1 MNQFILF
8 AQSIKLD
15 LGVFRSDSGIS
26 SRICL
31 IIATGLLILILI
43 GFGALVGY
51 IFNQRKRMR
60 DLSEQ
65 REDARMRLLVSELT
79 LTQKDL
85 KLLSVIAESGEPAKL
100 VPMMEDRVAF
110 EENLVRFM
118 ESHPNSDALKSVNQ
132 IRQKMEFG
140 FNNIRNP
147 FNHTRMMATGIRM
160 QCRVRLPKKE
170 VTFLTSIL
178 GINEHFFIIRPPSS
192 KGKPVSL
199 NKLKSLNFRVSRE
212 NDGEYE
218 FSAPILGQ
226 QTDGVKAVRM
236 GHTHDISRMLFRNAE
251 RVHME
256 LETQF
261 FVIRQEYATNRALA
275 SLKAVESQYRIQ
287 GSIRDLSTGGAL
299 VVADARKTELEDGDI
314 IIFTLPDAQIRED
327 LVSQV
332 VGIMEPEKDVIQ
344 FHLQFQ
350 GMKEINRLK
359 VSRFLD
365 RLKEN
370 PPRGKDAGEDAGVDS
385 QAVS

>member
-1 MNQFILF
+1 MDQFILF
-8 AQSIKLD
+8 AQSINLD
-15 LGVFRSDSGIS
+15 LSVFRSDSGIS
-26 SRICL
+26 SRTSL
-31 IIATGLLILILI
+31 IIATGVLILILI

-51 IFNQRKRMR
+51 IFNQRKRMK

-65 REDARMRLLVSELT
+65 REDSRMRLLVSELT
-79 LTQKDL
+79 LNKKDID
-85 KLLSVIAESGEPAKL
+85 LLSVITESEDPAKL
-100 VPMMEDRVAF
+100 VPMMEDRVVF

-118 ESHPNSDALKSVNQ
+118 ESHPNSEALKGVNR

-140 FNNIRNP
+140 FNNLRNP
-147 FNHTRMMATGIRM
+147 FNETKMMATGIRM
-160 QCRVRLPKKE
+160 QCRVKLPKKE
-170 VTFLTSIL
+170 VTFLTSIM

-226 QTDGVKAVRM
+226 QSDGSKAVRM
-236 GHTHDISRMLFRNAE
+236 GHTRDISRMLFRNAE
-251 RVHME
+251 RVHMD
-256 LETQF
+256 LRTQF

-275 SLKAVESQYRIQ
+275 SLKAVESQYRIE

-299 VVADARKTELEDGDI
+299 VVADSRNTRLQDGDI

-332 VGIMEPEKDVIQ
+332 VGIMEPEENVLQ

-359 VSRFLD
+359 VSRYLD

-370 PPRGKDAGEDAGVDS
+370 PPPGEEAEADA

>member
-1 MNQFILF
+1 MDHFILF
-8 AQSIKLD
+8 AQSINLD
-15 LGVFRSDSGIS
+15 LGVFRYDSGLS
-26 SRICL
+26 SQSSKV
-31 IIATGLLILILI
+31 IATVFVILIFL

-60 DLSEQ
+60 NLSEQ

-79 LTQKDL
+79 LKEKDL
-85 KLLSVIAESGEPAKL
+85 KLLAVITESEEPAKL
-100 VPMMEDRVAF
+100 VPMMEDRVIF

-118 ESHPNSDALKSVNQ
+118 ESHPDSVALKGVNQ

-147 FNHTRMMATGIRM
+147 FNHTRMMAPGIRI
-160 QCRVRLPKKE
+160 QCRVKLPKKE

-199 NKLKSLNFRVSRE
+199 NKLKSLKFLVSRE

-218 FSAPILGQ
+218 FSSPILGQ
-226 QTDGVKAVRM
+226 QADGVKAVRM

-256 LETQF
+256 LETNF

-275 SLKAVESQYRIQ
+275 SLKAVESQYKIR

-299 VVADARKTELEDGDI
+299 VVADARDTVLQDGDI

-370 PPRGKDAGEDAGVDS
+370 APREEGFEEDS

>member
-1 MNQFILF
+1 MTQFILL
-8 AQSIKLD
+8 AQSINLD
-15 LGVFRSDSGIS
+15 LSVFRSDSGVS
-26 SRICL
+26 SRTTQL
-31 IIATGLLILILI
+31 IGTVLVILILV
-43 GFGALVGY
+43 GLVALVGY

-60 DLSEQ
+60 NLSEQ
-65 REDARMRLLVSELT
+65 REESRLRLLVSELT
-79 LTQKDL
+79 LNQKDL
-85 KLLSVIAESGEPAKL
+85 KLLSVITESEDPAKL
-100 VPMMEDRVAF
+100 VPVMEDRVAF
-110 EENLVRFM
+110 EKNLVRFL
-118 ESHPNSDALKSVNQ
+118 EAHPNSEALKGVNK

-160 QCRVRLPKKE
+160 QCRVKLPKKE

-178 GINEHFFIIRPPSS
+178 GINENFFIIRPPSS

-218 FSAPILGQ
+218 FSSPILGQ
-226 QTDGVKAVRM
+226 QPDGVKAVRM
-236 GHTHDISRMLFRNAE
+236 GHTDDISRMLFRNAE
-251 RVHME
+251 RVHMD
-256 LETQF
+256 LDTQF

-299 VVADARKTELEDGDI
+299 VVADARKTALEDGDI
-314 IIFTLPDAQIRED
+314 IIFTLPQAQIRED

-332 VGIMEPEKDVIQ
+332 VGIMEPEKDVLQ

-370 PPRGKDAGEDAGVDS
+370 PPTPGEAEADS

>member
-8 AQSIKLD
+8 AQTINLD
-15 LGVFRSDSGIS
+15 LGNFKFDSAGS
-26 SRICL
+26 SPAGQ
-31 IIATGLLILILI
+31 IIATVLIILMVV
-43 GFGALVGY
+43 GFGTLVGF
-51 IFNQRKRMR
+51 IFNQRRSMKI
-60 DLSEQ
+60 LSAQ
-65 REDARMRLLVSELT
+65 REEARMRLMVSEMT
-79 LTQKDL
+79 LNQKDL
-85 KLLSVIAESGEPAKL
+85 KLLAVITESEEPADL
-100 VPMMEDRVAF
+100 VPMMENRVVF

-118 ESHPNSDALKSVNQ
+118 ESHPNSNALKSVNQ

-140 FNNIRNP
+140 FNNLRNP
-147 FNHTRMMATGIRM
+147 FNQTKMMATGIRM
-160 QCRVRLPKKE
+160 QCRVTLPKKE

-178 GINEHFFIIRPPSS
+178 GINEHYFIIRPPSS

-226 QTDGVKAVRM
+226 QADGVKAVRM

-251 RVHME
+251 RVNME
-256 LETQF
+256 MDAQF
-261 FVIRQEYATNRALA
+261 FVIRQEYTTNRALA

-299 VVADARKTELEDGDI
+299 VVADARKTKLEEGDI

-332 VGIMEPEKDVIQ
+332 VRILEQENDQIQ
-344 FHLQFQ
+344 FHIQFQ

-359 VSRFLD
+359 ISRFLD

-370 PPRGKDAGEDAGVDS
+370 PPPPEDARADS
-385 QAVS
+385 QTAS

>member
-1 MNQFILF
+1 MTQFILL
-8 AQSIKLD
+8 AQSINLD
-15 LGVFRSDSGIS
+15 LSVFRSDSGVS
-26 SRICL
+26 SRTTQL
-31 IIATGLLILILI
+31 IGTVLVILILV
-43 GFGALVGY
+43 GLVALVGY

-60 DLSEQ
+60 NLSEQ
-65 REDARMRLLVSELT
+65 REESRLRLLVSELT
-79 LTQKDL
+79 LNQKDL
-85 KLLSVIAESGEPAKL
+85 KLLSVITESEDPAKL
-100 VPMMEDRVAF
+100 VPVMEDRVAF
-110 EENLVRFM
+110 EKNLVRFL
-118 ESHPNSDALKSVNQ
+118 EAHPNSEALKGVNK

-140 FNNIRNP
+140 FNNIRKP
-147 FNHTRMMATGIRM
+147 FTHTRMMATGIRM
-160 QCRVRLPKKE
+160 QCRVKLPKKE

-178 GINEHFFIIRPPSS
+178 GINENFFIIRPPSS

-218 FSAPILGQ
+218 FSSPILGQ
-226 QTDGVKAVRM
+226 QPDGVKAVRM
-236 GHTHDISRMLFRNAE
+236 GHTGDISRMLFRNAE
-251 RVHME
+251 RVHMD
-256 LETQF
+256 LDTQF

-299 VVADARKTELEDGDI
+299 VVADARDTVLQEGDI
-314 IIFTLPDAQIRED
+314 SIFTLPDAQIRED

-370 PPRGKDAGEDAGVDS
+370 PPTPGEAEADS